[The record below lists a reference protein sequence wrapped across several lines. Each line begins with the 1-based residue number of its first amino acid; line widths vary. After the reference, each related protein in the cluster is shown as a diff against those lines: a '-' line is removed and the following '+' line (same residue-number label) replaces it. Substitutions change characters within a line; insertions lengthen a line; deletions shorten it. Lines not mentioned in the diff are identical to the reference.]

1 MKQKS
6 KSNKSVVIG
15 LSIVCAFL
23 VILPMISLLILANL
37 PKLTQ
42 AFAGDKIISSHIE
55 EVYVSEDLMGNIDDA
70 FGWLNNTHSPYGKD
84 AIFSLFGIHFYK
96 VDDKTAIFIRPG
108 NAAWFILTKTGNCGE
123 HSDYLADIFERLG
136 YDVRKVHT
144 VGGDHSIIQVLD
156 ADRFYFIDPSA
167 QKILNHS
174 TYFENGQWGRIVA
187 ITTNE
192 TQIDLTKD
200 IISNKT
206 NVSLK
211 QNTTQNVKTSIKST
225 YLMNHGRIYN
235 KPMFVYQFKSKTD
248 SIIVSAGKKYVLENY
263 RDFGL
268 FGFSIEKE
276 VDLSKDIT
284 VYSQDVP
291 ATFKNLKINPIVFLI
306 FFLFCGNSTMFWC

>member
-1 MKQKS
+1 M
-6 KSNKSVVIG
+6 
-15 LSIVCAFL
+15 
-23 VILPMISLLILANL
+23 
-37 PKLTQ
+37 
-42 AFAGDKIISSHIE
+42 
-55 EVYVSEDLMGNIDDA
+55 
-70 FGWLNNTHSPYGKD
+70 
-84 AIFSLFGIHFYK
+84 
-96 VDDKTAIFIRPG
+96 FIRPG
-108 NAAWFILTKTGNCGE
+108 STSWFILTKTGNCGE
-123 HSDYLADIFERLG
+123 HADYLVDLFERLG
-136 YDVRKVHT
+136 YDVRKVRAA
-144 VGGDHSIIQVLD
+144 GGDHSIIQVLD

-174 TYFENGQWGRIVA
+174 TYFENGQWGRVVA
-187 ITTNE
+187 ITTNG

-235 KPMFVYQFKSKTD
+235 KPRFVYQFESKTD

-276 VDLSKDIT
+276 VDLSKDVT

-291 ATFKNLKINPIVFLI
+291 ATFKNLKISPVVFLI
-306 FFLFCGNSTMFWC
+306 FFLFCGILLVFSAKLIVKKA